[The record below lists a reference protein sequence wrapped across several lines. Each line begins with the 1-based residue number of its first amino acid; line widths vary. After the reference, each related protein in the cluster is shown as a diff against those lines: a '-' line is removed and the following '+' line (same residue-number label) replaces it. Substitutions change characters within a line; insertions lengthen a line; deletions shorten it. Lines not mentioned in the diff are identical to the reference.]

1 MLVGWPIVWCGA
13 DAVVRCEMVV
23 GAAVQGAWFGRR
35 TTQSVEEKMCKRE
48 RFRLSGEYLLKSC
61 EGLSES

>member
-1 MLVGWPIVWCGA
+1 MAHLFGVVLMLWCA
-13 DAVVRCEMVV
+13 AKWLVVLLFKVLGLGGEQRN
-23 GAAVQGAWFGRR
+23 QRKR
-35 TTQSVEEKMCKRE
+35 KMCKRE

>member
-1 MLVGWPIVWCGA
+1 MVGWPIVWCGA

-35 TTQSVEEKMCKRE
+35 TTQSSVEEKMVPLE
-48 RFRLSGEYLLKSC
+48 W
-61 EGLSES
+61 